1 MGKISFDRIEI
12 RNFMSFGNTWQK
24 LSFSEGINLIQ
35 GFDENTGKS
44 NGSGKSNIMEAI
56 CFALY
61 GQTIKSIKKNKITNW
76 YNNTKCEVKLYLHID
91 DDEYLF
97 YRSIKPNKF
106 IVEKNNERLPILS
119 NIRNFQ
125 VKIDDEVLGMDFKT
139 FKNLVYFSP
148 NNTISILEAS
158 KDQKRKYI
166 ESLFDLTLYS
176 DMLKTVNGNL
186 STKRS
191 EILLLENDISHL
203 NTQIELLKDRIGSY
217 TVANIDDYVKKIKY
231 KELELSSLTQ
241 DPIVFDSS
249 EYGYYEERLKDLQES
264 ARTFQLERQK
274 IVSELEMTKK
284 LNESIDIDGIKA
296 THDGIQ
302 EKIDHIMAELDE
314 TDISSVEIEIEQ
326 YQQDIKTTIDHI
338 EHTDKEYDK
347 YTRLLSKLDIKI
359 GILVD
364 KVKEIK
370 NADTLDGKDDC
381 PLCKQPVDHKHLE
394 SYYNGKLKEY
404 QDELNDYE
412 KKRSLLITKIESIE
426 DTLDTLKTKKDD
438 YIDRIKALEDKKKR
452 YDDLCSKIKDL
463 ETMKNS
469 LDDVDELQSKK
480 DEYTRKYKELE
491 LQLRDIDHKIDMNDT
506 DLSIKNDVFTELEKT
521 KKQYDEYQQRIKDIE
536 KEISS
541 LNDTIDRLEEANKS
555 IEEQIEN
562 DRQSLSGLEDDI
574 ENKSKQIKSKNI
586 IIDHLEYLKVS
597 LKDENIK
604 QYAISSILPY
614 LNKQTN
620 YYLQQSGFP
629 YSVSIDGWLDVKIV
643 GFGVDDVDY
652 QSLSGGERKSIDLSL
667 QFASNDISMLQA
679 KNTFNLLI
687 LDEMIDSSLDA
698 VSLLRL
704 MDIIKVR
711 QSDTDACV
719 YIITH
724 KDEVKD
730 FDFDSYIHIKKK
742 DGFSTIS

>member
-1 MGKISFDRIEI
+1 
-12 RNFMSFGNTWQK
+12 
-24 LSFSEGINLIQ
+24 
-35 GFDENTGKS
+35 
-44 NGSGKSNIMEAI
+44 
-56 CFALY
+56 
-61 GQTIKSIKKNKITNW
+61 
-76 YNNTKCEVKLYLHID
+76 
-91 DDEYLF
+91 
-97 YRSIKPNKF
+97 
-106 IVEKNNERLPILS
+106 
-119 NIRNFQ
+119 
-125 VKIDDEVLGMDFKT
+125 
-139 FKNLVYFSP
+139 
-148 NNTISILEAS
+148 
-158 KDQKRKYI
+158 
-166 ESLFDLTLYS
+166 
-176 DMLKTVNGNL
+176 
-186 STKRS
+186 
-191 EILLLENDISHL
+191 
-203 NTQIELLKDRIGSY
+203 
-217 TVANIDDYVKKIKY
+217 
-231 KELELSSLTQ
+231 
-241 DPIVFDSS
+241 
-249 EYGYYEERLKDLQES
+249 
-264 ARTFQLERQK
+264 
-274 IVSELEMTKK
+274 
-284 LNESIDIDGIKA
+284 
-296 THDGIQ
+296 
-302 EKIDHIMAELDE
+302 
-314 TDISSVEIEIEQ
+314 
-326 YQQDIKTTIDHI
+326 
-338 EHTDKEYDK
+338 
-347 YTRLLSKLDIKI
+347 
-359 GILVD
+359 
-364 KVKEIK
+364 
-370 NADTLDGKDDC
+370 
-381 PLCKQPVDHKHLE
+381 
-394 SYYNGKLKEY
+394 
-404 QDELNDYE
+404 
-412 KKRSLLITKIESIE
+412 
-426 DTLDTLKTKKDD
+426 
-438 YIDRIKALEDKKKR
+438 
-452 YDDLCSKIKDL
+452 
-463 ETMKNS
+463 MKNS